1 MPEQDLDRVRSALA
15 ELTAANGWASMQTPR
30 NMALALTA
38 RVGAVAGHLQFAPEL
53 VGPEPVDQD
62 LIGEIADCQVYL
74 LALADSLQID
84 VVGEAVRRLTSAAE
98 SDKAAGE

>member
-1 MPEQDLDRVRSALA
+1 MPEQDLERVRSALA
-15 ELTAANGWASMQTPR
+15 ELTAANGWAPLQTPR

-53 VGPEPVDQD
+53 GSEPVDQD
-62 LIGEIADCQVYL
+62 LVGEIADCQVYL

-84 VVGEAVRRLTSAAE
+84 VVGEAVRRLTSAAD
-98 SDKAAGE
+98 SDEAAGK